1 MPGAY
6 VLIKINPGVE
16 RQVIDELS
24 QLPGVVHVE
33 GVYGGF
39 DIVARIEFP
48 TDAMISR
55 TLNKVRKISGIKST
69 VTMSFIE
76 GQQKKVRSDMDH
88 LGPPSD

>member
-39 DIVARIEFP
+39 DIVVRIEFP

-55 TLNKVRKISGIKST
+55 TLQKVRAVSGIKST
-69 VTMSFIE
+69 ITMSFID
-76 GQQKKVRSDMDH
+76 GQQKRPGDADH

>member
-39 DIVARIEFP
+39 DIVVRIEFP
-48 TDAMISR
+48 TDIMISR
-55 TLNKVRKISGIKST
+55 TLQKVRSISGIKST
-69 VTMSFIE
+69 ITMSFID
-76 GQQKKVRSDMDH
+76 GQQKKLGADADH